1 MGRRV
6 SPLAKSWDR
15 GFLTLAWL
23 ENPVNLDSSNR
34 DSDLDSST
42 TDTDLDLDLN
52 MTDLDLNLSS
62 GDLRLNLHLRSIIS
76 GLERHCKKKTFVGVF
91 GKTGSGKSSLI
102 NAILGEKM
110 LLPSGTICACT
121 SVIIQVEANMTNSS
135 YIAEID
141 FISKKDWEGE
151 LKSILRILSD
161 DKEERNDDLVS
172 ASKDKLIALYGE
184 DAEMED
190 FDELI
195 KDDHF
200 SDIPEFLMSCT
211 KTLSFDTAAEL
222 FDATGCYI
230 QHDELKPGECFWP
243 VVKCVTIKVPNCKD
257 TLEHITLLDL
267 PGTGDYNKSRDEMW
281 KKSLPN
287 CSSVWLVSEINR
299 AGSEKA
305 AWDILNSSLT
315 DLAQGGECTSITF
328 ICTKSDDLDTQY
340 YMRSCKLK
348 DEDLG
353 IPSDQDSKYMV
364 KKKRACILHRNDKA
378 KNLVRQRFEKQCQ
391 IKKHFSDENF
401 QVFTVSSAEFTEDN
415 SLLKP
420 EETEIPHLR
429 ELLRSLNMRYTKEA
443 TKHYFDGALG
453 VLSLIQA
460 YGDNSRVMTQDKSI
474 LYNVL
479 DKKLQNELE
488 GIQEYLHHLL
498 SELDLCL
505 SEGVIE
511 SEEKSIDLA
520 VKKVI
525 APTRK
530 NGSAYH
536 RTLKALCRNE
546 GYFRSKQGE
555 TDLNQCLATYLYK
568 HINNK
573 FNLYF
578 GICGKT
584 GQSVYE
590 RIDEFSIISSKTTED
605 YGDSAVLNHILNF
618 LKSEE
623 TKLKDQLK
631 LSVVVQKKKMYA
643 VLRDSLRNSMISCYR
658 DAALFVGVGSMKKMQ
673 DTLIEHIE
681 SSKGTMFRHAKNEML
696 ELFKTLM
703 VRIENEL
710 RTELKKAMDQ
720 SLIDSNTLHDLNVSK
735 EIQDVK
741 MLSDAVLNQSQI

>member
-1 MGRRV
+1 MERV
-6 SPLAKSWDR
+6 QDKLR
-15 GFLTLAWL
+15 G
-23 ENPVNLDSSNR
+23 ELDKSSNR
-34 DSDLDSST
+34 EFLNYIMNIISDLDK
-42 TDTDLDLDLN
+42 
-52 MTDLDLNLSS
+52 
-62 GDLRLNLHLRSIIS
+62 
-76 GLERHCKKKTFVGVF
+76 HCKKKTVVGVF

-135 YIAEID
+135 YTAEID

-151 LKSILRILSD
+151 LKSILDILSD

-190 FDELI
+190 FDELV
-195 KDDHF
+195 KDDRF

-211 KTLSFDTAAEL
+211 KTLSYDTAAEL
-222 FDATGCYI
+222 FDAIGCYI

-287 CSSVWLVSEINR
+287 CSCVWVVSEINR

-353 IPSDQDSKYMV
+353 IPSDQDSKYED

-378 KNLVRQRFEKQCQ
+378 KNLVRQRFAKQCQ

-401 QVFTVSSAEFTEDN
+401 QVLTVSSAEFTKDNPVLKQED
-415 SLLKP
+415 
-420 EETEIPHLR
+420 TEIPRLR
-429 ELLRSLNMRYTKEA
+429 EMLRGLNSSHTKEV

-460 YGDNSRVMTQDKSI
+460 YGDNSRVMMQDNTI
-474 LYNVL
+474 LSNVL
-479 DKKLQNELE
+479 DKKLQKELE
-488 GIQEYLHHLL
+488 GIQEYLQHVL

-505 SEGVIE
+505 SEGVLE
-511 SEEKSIDLA
+511 SEKSCLDLA

-530 NGSAYH
+530 DGRGYH
-536 RTLKALCRNE
+536 RTLRALCRNE

-555 TDLNQCLATYLYK
+555 TDLNQCLATYLYN
-568 HINNK
+568 HINDK
-573 FNLYF
+573 FDLF
-578 GICGKT
+578 FHVSGKT

-590 RIDEFSIISSKTTED
+590 RIDEFSIISSKRTED
-605 YGDSAVLNHILNF
+605 YGDTAVLNHILNF

-631 LSVVVQKKKMYA
+631 LSVVVEKKKMYA
-643 VLRDSLRNSMISCYR
+643 VLKESLKNSMISCYQ
-658 DAALFVGVGSMKKMQ
+658 DAAFIVGKGSMRKMQ
-673 DTLIEHIE
+673 DTLTEHIE
-681 SSKGTMFRHAKNEML
+681 SSNGTMFKHAKNEML
-696 ELFKTLM
+696 KLFKNLM
-703 VRIENEL
+703 VHIENKL
-710 RTELKKAMDQ
+710 RAELKKAMDQ
-720 SLIDSNTLHDLNVSK
+720 SLIKSNTLHNLNVSK
-735 EIQDVK
+735 EFQDVK